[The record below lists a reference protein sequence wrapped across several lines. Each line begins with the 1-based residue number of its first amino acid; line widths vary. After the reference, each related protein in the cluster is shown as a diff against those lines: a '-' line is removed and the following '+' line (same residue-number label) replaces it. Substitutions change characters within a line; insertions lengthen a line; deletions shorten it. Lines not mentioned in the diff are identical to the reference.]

1 MPVSA
6 SAGLKPLEE
15 KPPLKLRVAREVK
28 TQRGQPRSTRSLPV
42 AAPQRRVEV
51 EGQRPTSE
59 GHTTKTQVN
68 LVSDRWQHPSD

>member
-51 EGQRPTSE
+51 EGQRRHPPETDFRRPHDQDTSE
-59 GHTTKTQVN
+59 FGV
-68 LVSDRWQHPSD
+68 